1 MSLVPA
7 PAPAPAPVEE
17 DVLLT
22 PLYDA
27 LVGEYAS
34 DTPDTGADLDTGAGA
49 SDIDAPDAGIPVEG
63 VSAEVLGLDTGAV
76 LYEGP
81 LSEEHEAWLMSRMSA
96 LRVDPRNPLHGG
108 AGPRNPLHGGTT
120 GKEDL
125 A

>member
-1 MSLVPA
+1 MSLV

-27 LVGEYAS
+27 LVGEYA
-34 DTPDTGADLDTGAGA
+34 DAGAGLDTGTTGTASGTGA
-49 SDIDAPDAGIPVEG
+49 SASDAGTGIPVEG

-108 AGPRNPLHGGTT
+108 TT

-125 A
+125 V